1 MPTQRSSLRREEIL
15 AATVQQISV
24 RGVSATRA
32 ADVAKALGISTGLI
46 FYHFG
51 SLDQLIAEAFA
62 FAVDQD
68 LSRLQDVVAS
78 DAPVRE
84 RMTRALVN
92 YGPSADAGEWRIWL
106 DGWSESMRNEPLR
119 DTVVR
124 FDDEWQ
130 RGLQI
135 LLQAGKDAGV
145 FAIAEPDM
153 LAGAITSLMDGL
165 SVQAIVRGASPAMRV
180 RREATARSVVQ
191 LLGMS
196 AEDSAAMLADLREP
210 APAVHQG

>member
-1 MPTQRSSLRREEIL
+1 MASQRSTLRREEIL
-15 AATVQQISV
+15 AATVEQIAV

-62 FAVDQD
+62 FEVDRD
-68 LSRLQDVVAS
+68 LSRLHEVVAD

-92 YGPSADAGEWRIWL
+92 YGPSADAREWRIWL
-106 DGWSESMRNEPLR
+106 DGWSESIRNEPLR
-119 DTVVR
+119 ETVVR
-124 FDDEWQ
+124 YDDEWQ
-130 RGLQI
+130 RCLQI
-135 LLQAGKDAGV
+135 LLHAGKDAGV
-145 FAIAEPDM
+145 FAIDDPEV
-153 LAGAITSLMDGL
+153 LAGAITSLMDGM
-165 SVQAIVRGASPAMRV
+165 SVQAIIRGATPGMRL
-180 RREATARSVVQ
+180 RREAAARSVVQ

-196 AEDSAAMLADLREP
+196 AADAEAMLSELRTP
-210 APAVHQG
+210 APAA

>member
-1 MPTQRSSLRREEIL
+1 MVTQRSSLRREEIL
-15 AATVQQISV
+15 AATVQQVMV
-24 RGVSATRA
+24 RGVSKTRA

-68 LSRLQDVVAS
+68 LSRLRDVVAGE
-78 DAPVRE
+78 APVRD

-106 DGWSESMRNEPLR
+106 DGWSEAMRNEPLR
-119 DTVVR
+119 ETVVR
-124 FDDEWQ
+124 YDDEWQ
-130 RGLQI
+130 RGLQT
-135 LLQAGKDAGV
+135 LLEEGKESGV
-145 FAIAEPDM
+145 FAIRDPDM
-153 LAGAITSLMDGL
+153 LAGAITSLMDGM
-165 SVQAIVRGASPAMRV
+165 SVQAILRGPTSAMRA
-180 RREATARSVVQ
+180 RREAVARSVVQ

-196 AEDSAAMLADLREP
+196 EPDAAAMLSELR
-210 APAVHQG
+210 APAAAGV

>member
-1 MPTQRSSLRREEIL
+1 MTTQRSTLRREEIL
-15 AATVQQISV
+15 ASTVRQINT

-32 ADVAKALGISTGLI
+32 ADVAEALGISTGLI

-62 FAVDQD
+62 YAVDKD
-68 LSRLQDVVAS
+68 LSRLNDVIGS

-92 YGPSADAGEWRIWL
+92 YGPTDDAGEWRIWL

-119 DTVVR
+119 ETVVR

-130 RGLQI
+130 RGLQV
-135 LLQAGKDAGV
+135 LLQEGKDAGV
-145 FAIAEPDM
+145 FAVDEPDV
-153 LAGAITSLMDGL
+153 LAGTITSLLDGL
-165 SVQAIVRGASPAMRV
+165 SVQAVVRGATPAMLA
-180 RREATARSVVQ
+180 RREGAARSVVG
-191 LLGMS
+191 LLGMN
-196 AEDSAAMLADLREP
+196 AADAAAMFAELREP
-210 APAVHQG
+210 APSSR

>member
-1 MPTQRSSLRREEIL
+1 MPTHRSSLRREEIL
-15 AATVQQISV
+15 AATVQQVTV

-68 LSRLQDVVAS
+68 LSRLHEVVAS

-92 YGPSADAGEWRIWL
+92 YGPSDDASEWRIWV
-106 DGWSESMRNEPLR
+106 DGWSESIRNEPLR
-119 DTVVR
+119 ETVVR
-124 FDDEWQ
+124 YDDEWQ
-130 RGLQI
+130 RGLRI
-135 LLQAGKDAGV
+135 LLDAGKEEGV
-145 FAIAEPDM
+145 FTVDDPEM
-153 LAGAITSLMDGL
+153 LAGAITSLMDGM
-165 SVQAIVRGASPAMRV
+165 SVQAVLRGATPGMRA
-180 RREATARSVVQ
+180 RREAAARSVVH
-191 LLGMS
+191 LLGLS
-196 AEDSAAMLADLREP
+196 AEDEATMLTELLASAASPR
-210 APAVHQG
+210 